1 MKVNVAQAILA
12 LEPTALFAVVE
23 EDLDQIVWL
32 SDDVTQPSKEDIQ
45 AKLDELQAVEDANQ
59 YQRDRAVAYA
69 SIQDQL
75 DMQYWDQV
83 NGTTTWKD
91 HIAQVKSDNPKP

>member
-1 MKVNVAQAILA
+1 MKVNVSQAILA

-45 AKLDELQAVEDANQ
+45 AKLDELQAVEDAKQ
-59 YQRDRAVAYA
+59 YQRDRLTEYPSLQDCIHALLDGGDTLTDLQAARQAV
-69 SIQDQL
+69 
-75 DMQYWDQV
+75 
-83 NGTTTWKD
+83 KD
-91 HIAQVKSDNPKP
+91 KYPKG

>member
-45 AKLDELQAVEDANQ
+45 AKLDELQAVEDAKQ
-59 YQRDRAVAYA
+59 YQRDRLTEYPSLQDCIHALLDGGDTLTDLQAARQAV
-69 SIQDQL
+69 
-75 DMQYWDQV
+75 
-83 NGTTTWKD
+83 KD
-91 HIAQVKSDNPKP
+91 KYLKG